1 MNKNAKLSMMARRRR
16 KDGTFMEYMG
26 MNPIQTDMVLYSH
39 SKEQDRSKAGKE
51 KTMKTFYFDNFDDF
65 EESGVAG
72 EYEVTA
78 IVKKDHCN
86 NLCADLMTECKS
98 WKTAIRRFFKS
109 LTDYPEFNG

>member
-1 MNKNAKLSMMARRRR
+1 
-16 KDGTFMEYMG
+16 MEFYCI
-26 MNPIQTDMVLYSH
+26 IQTDMVLYSH

-78 IVKKDHCN
+78 IVKK
-86 NLCADLMTECKS
+86 T
-98 WKTAIRRFFKS
+98 TATTS
-109 LTDYPEFNG
+109 APTL

>member
-1 MNKNAKLSMMARRRR
+1 
-16 KDGTFMEYMG
+16 
-26 MNPIQTDMVLYSH
+26 MVLYSH

-78 IVKKDHCN
+78 IVKKRP
-86 NLCADLMTECKS
+86 LQQPL
-98 WKTAIRRFFKS
+98 RRPY
-109 LTDYPEFNG
+109 DRV